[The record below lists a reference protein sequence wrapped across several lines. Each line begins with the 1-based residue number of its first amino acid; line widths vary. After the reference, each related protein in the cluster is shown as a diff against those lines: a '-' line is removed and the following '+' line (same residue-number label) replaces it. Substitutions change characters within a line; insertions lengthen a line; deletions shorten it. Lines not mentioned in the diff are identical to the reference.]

1 LTSCFGLGFLPGAPG
16 TWGSLPPA
24 VAFGLVYYF
33 GSNSAGQAPPYIA
46 FLVMLA
52 FFIAGSVFCIKFS
65 DSAVTATGKNDP
77 REVVADEVAGQAL
90 TFIILSFSID
100 AIQSVN
106 RLIIVTAAGFALFRL
121 FDIIKP
127 WPVKRLEKLPAG
139 YGILADDLMAG
150 VYAGILL
157 IIAAKFW
164 ILK

>member
-1 LTSCFGLGFLPGAPG
+1 MIKRLLTSCFGLGLLPGAPG

-24 VAFGLVYYF
+24 VVFGIVCYF
-33 GSNSAGQAPPYIA
+33 DSCGLHT
-46 FLVMLA
+46 FLAMLA
-52 FFIAGSVFCIKFS
+52 FFIAGTVICIRFS
-65 DSAVTATGKNDP
+65 DTAIAATGKNDP
-77 REVVADEVAGQAL
+77 SEVVADEVAGQAL

-106 RLIIVTAAGFALFRL
+106 RLIIIAAAGFALFRF

-139 YGILADDLMAG
+139 RGILADDLMAG

-157 IIAAKFW
+157 VLAAKFW